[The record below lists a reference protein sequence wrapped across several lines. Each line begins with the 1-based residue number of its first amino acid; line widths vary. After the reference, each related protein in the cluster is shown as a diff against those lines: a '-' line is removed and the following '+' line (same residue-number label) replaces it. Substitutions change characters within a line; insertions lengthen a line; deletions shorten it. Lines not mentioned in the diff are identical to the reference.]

1 MADLGEG
8 PGEGPRPLFL
18 DQTEA
23 RTLENNFLGLP
34 PLFRGLDDRP
44 PLISRSGSGTA
55 LQWYIS
61 VVKERMNHA

>member
-44 PLISRSGSGTA
+44 PLYQDLDPA
-55 LQWYIS
+55 LLYNGIF
-61 VVKERMNHA
+61 